1 MLRDVLL
8 LSCTWVSRAFH
19 ELNLLLFSS
28 SPLLLFLH
36 RVLLP
41 LPSLSLFLTLSHSL
55 SLSLTLPLPQGNLR
69 RNDAEDKLGG
79 RWKDEEKFVS
89 EQDTW
94 EAHQV
99 KIQFN
104 F

>member
-1 MLRDVLL
+1 MLLVCAVVRAAGACCVV
-8 LSCTWVSRAFH
+8 LSCTCVPRALN
-19 ELNLLLFSS
+19 ELNLLLFFFSDIVS
-28 SPLLLFLH
+28 F
-36 RVLLP
+36 
-41 LPSLSLFLTLSHSL
+41 

-99 KIQFN
+99 IIQFN
-104 F
+104 SIQWFFN